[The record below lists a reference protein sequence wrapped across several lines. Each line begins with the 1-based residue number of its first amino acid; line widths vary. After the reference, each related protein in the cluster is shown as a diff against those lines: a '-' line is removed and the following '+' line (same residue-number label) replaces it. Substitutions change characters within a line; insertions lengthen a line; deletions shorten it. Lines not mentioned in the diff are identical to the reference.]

1 MDKRGCPGAFVDIVD
16 NVDNVYFV
24 ENVDNVDFVENVDN
38 VASLAFPDTWIRNVV
53 QVQQHVLKPGR
64 RNTRSPSDGGYRRG
78 RINKI
83 AAWA

>member
-1 MDKRGCPGAFVDIVD
+1 MDKRGCAGNFVDIV
-16 NVDNVYFV
+16 
-24 ENVDNVDFVENVDN
+24 ENVENVDFVENVDN
-38 VASLAFPDTWIRNVV
+38 VASLTFPDTWIREVV

-78 RINKI
+78 RTNKI